1 MRSERGRSRLLARR
15 ALALESAKG
24 GRDDCQK
31 SRSRAK
37 QFLTRHKQSAPQC
50 AAPRVL
56 VWRFSRA
63 STRSYRAVLP
73 AALAFFH
80 RALASAE
87 SLARAAALMV
97 LFVDRLAPLILAHLA
112 LAAAAILARTAGLL
126 LLFLWGALPA
136 PSWAAEPRA
145 RTSSA
150 WRESIR
156 SFISAALLSCCEDRV
171 ISDEFIDPSLNRL
184 QGLSSSDRRISA
196 SRKAP

>member
-37 QFLTRHKQSAPQC
+37 RFLMRHKQSAPQC

-56 VWRFSRA
+56 VCRFSRA
-63 STRSYRAVLP
+63 SIRSYRAVLP

-87 SLARAAALMV
+87 SLALPAALIFLMGRGI
-97 LFVDRLAPLILAHLA
+97 RLAGAAVPLILAHLA
-112 LAAAAILARTAGLL
+112 LAAAAILALAARLNIRFFSGVLR
-126 LLFLWGALPA
+126 A

-156 SFISAALLSCCEDRV
+156 SFI
-171 ISDEFIDPSLNRL
+171 
-184 QGLSSSDRRISA
+184 
-196 SRKAP
+196 